1 MRAISF
7 IHFWSIFVCGNCCKV
22 YRAAMETTNK
32 FVFRSFGCLLFD
44 IDCLKPCSGSI
55 FGDEHA
61 DETRWLR
68 DLFESSTVK
77 MRIRLIHLLFTH
89 LFPHCGL
96 WAALIEQ
103 KTNTTQQIKNIIAI
117 EMWLFSLV
125 HFIIR
130 TLSFFL
136 LFKFNHFRQWFFSLF
151 RNFHSINNFPYKLYF
166 A

>member
-1 MRAISF
+1 MQ
-7 IHFWSIFVCGNCCKV
+7 
-22 YRAAMETTNK
+22 TTNK

-68 DLFESSTVK
+68 DLFESLTVK

-103 KTNTTQQIKNIIAI
+103 KANTTQHNTTNQKHYCNRNVIILIGPFHYEHWVFLYSNSTTFGNGFFHCSETFIQLTISPISCTLPREFSNIVL
-117 EMWLFSLV
+117 W
-125 HFIIR
+125 
-130 TLSFFL
+130 
-136 LFKFNHFRQWFFSLF
+136 
-151 RNFHSINNFPYKLYF
+151 P
-166 A
+166 

>member
-103 KTNTTQQIKNIIAI
+103 KTNTTNQKHYCNRNVIILIGPFHYTNIEFFSFIQIQPLSAMVFFAVQK
-117 EMWLFSLV
+117 
-125 HFIIR
+125 
-130 TLSFFL
+130 LSF
-136 LFKFNHFRQWFFSLF
+136 N
-151 RNFHSINNFPYKLYF
+151 
-166 A
+166 